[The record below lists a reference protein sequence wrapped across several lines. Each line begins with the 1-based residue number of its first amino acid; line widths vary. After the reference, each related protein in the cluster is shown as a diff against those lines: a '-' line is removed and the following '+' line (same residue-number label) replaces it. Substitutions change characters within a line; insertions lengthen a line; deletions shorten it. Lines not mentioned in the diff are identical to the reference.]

1 MAPPLSSPGLHHPP
15 PPPGLLLALIA
26 VVKRIDEGNGMD
38 DSAKNIIEGMIDAH
52 RIASLATLRPDGW
65 PQVTTV
71 GYVNEGLTI
80 YFLCGRDSQ
89 KARNLARDDRVSL
102 TINDD
107 PSDVMK
113 ITGLSMAGHAWVVDD
128 LIEGA
133 RLIALM
139 PLKYPDRPPLTM
151 PMPTPDQIRIFRIM
165 PSIISVLD
173 YSKGFGHSD
182 LVTV

>member
-1 MAPPLSSPGLHHPP
+1 MAPSSPPQGLFHPT

-26 VVKRIDEGNGMD
+26 VVKRIDEVNGMD
-38 DSAKNIIEGMIDAH
+38 DDAKKIIEGMIDAH

-71 GYVNEGLTI
+71 GYVNEGLSI

-89 KARNLARDDRVSL
+89 KACNLARDDRVSL

-107 PSDVMK
+107 PSDMMK
-113 ITGLSMAGHAWVVDD
+113 ITGLSMAGHASVVSD
-128 LIEGA
+128 LVEGA

-139 PLKYPDRPPLTM
+139 PLKYPDSPPLPM
-151 PMPTPDQIRIFRIM
+151 PMPTPDQIHIFRIM
-165 PSIISVLD
+165 PSVISVLD
-173 YSKGFGHSD
+173 YTKGFGHSD